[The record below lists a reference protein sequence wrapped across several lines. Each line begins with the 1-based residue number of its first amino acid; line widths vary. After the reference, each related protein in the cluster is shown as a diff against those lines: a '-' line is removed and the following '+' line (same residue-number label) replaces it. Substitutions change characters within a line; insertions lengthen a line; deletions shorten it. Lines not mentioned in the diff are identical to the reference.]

1 MFYWFMKTIVAGPL
15 LRTLFRPRL
24 EGLENI
30 PTTGPVILASN
41 HLSFIDSVILPL
53 MIKRRIYFLAAST
66 YFQGGGLGKWA
77 VKRFLLATGMIPIDR
92 SGGKASEASLQAGM
106 SVLTKGNVLGI
117 YPEGGRS
124 RDGKAHRG
132 RTGVARLVFESGAPV
147 VPVAMID
154 TDKVMPSERPRAD
167 PAHRH
172 LVRSS
177 AGLQRVRRQRPRPR
191 DAAHHDRQ
199 DHGRGG
205 RDERPGVRQR
215 VRGRVAQEDAPRVVP
230 AAGESR
236 RILCPPSTPTSPWG
250 GSCRPSRTA
259 HAC

>member
-24 EGLENI
+24 EGVENI
-30 PTTGPVILASN
+30 PKTGPVILASN

-53 MIKRRIYFLAAST
+53 VIKRRIYFLAAST

-92 SGGKASEASLQAGM
+92 SGGKASEASLKAGM

-124 RDGKAHRG
+124 RDGRAHRG

-147 VPVAMID
+147 IPVAMID
-154 TDKVMPSERPRAD
+154 TEKVMPIGSKLPK
-167 PAHRH
+167 
-172 LVRSS
+172 
-177 AGLQRVRRQRPRPR
+177 VRRLGIVIGEPLDFSRFKGLEGDRFILRSITDEIMYELNRISGQEYVDVYATSVKDRLAQRR
-191 DAAHHDRQ
+191 
-199 DHGRGG
+199 
-205 RDERPGVRQR
+205 
-215 VRGRVAQEDAPRVVP
+215 
-230 AAGESR
+230 
-236 RILCPPSTPTSPWG
+236 
-250 GSCRPSRTA
+250 
-259 HAC
+259 